1 MNIIEKLRLSDTLS
15 PLPESEL
22 RFLADCGKVIELE
35 KGDSLFRKDDAA
47 DEAYF
52 ILSGKIRVFLE
63 QNAEKREVALLVPGD
78 ISGVLPYS
86 RMVKATGFGVAVDA
100 STVLAVH
107 RNCFREMI
115 NQHPELTEALV
126 HFMASRIRTFT
137 AMRMQNEKLISL
149 GKLSAGLAHE
159 LNNPAAAM
167 VRSSEALISHLH
179 LVPDNFKM
187 VMKAEIKPEIVD
199 VVNAWLFDIIENPK
213 AKLTLMQRNKVQD
226 ELGDYLDDLNF
237 TNAYELAE
245 TLVDHGI
252 YLNDVET
259 MRSHTGE
266 KGFQPTLRWVISN
279 LTTEQLVSEI
289 RDSAQRIAGL
299 IHSIKEYS
307 HMDRINDRQLVN
319 LNDGMRSTLRMLH
332 HKVKS
337 SKVVV
342 DDQLNDT
349 IPMIS
354 GFPGELNQV
363 WTNIIDNALD
373 AMDEQGG
380 GTLIVKTEWCEP
392 FVKIYIE
399 DSGPGIPEEIQTRIF
414 DPFFTTKKIGKGTG
428 LGLDIVNKI
437 LVQHRADV
445 QVNSK
450 PGSTIFEISIPAVE
464 AI

>member
-15 PLPESEL
+15 PLPDGEL
-22 RFLADCGKVIELE
+22 KFLADCGKIIELA
-35 KGDSLFRKDDAA
+35 KGDSLFCKDEPA

-52 ILSGKIRVFLE
+52 ILSGKIRVYLE
-63 QNAEKREVALLVPGD
+63 QNAEKREVAILLPGD

-86 RMVKATGFGVAVDA
+86 RMVKATGFGTAVNG
-100 STVLAVH
+100 STVLSVH

-115 NQHPELTEALV
+115 NEHPELTEALV

-159 LNNPAAAM
+159 LNNPAAVM
-167 VRSSEALISHLH
+167 VRSSEALINHLR
-179 LVPDNFKM
+179 LVPYNFKM
-187 VMKAEIKPEIVD
+187 VMKADIKPD
-199 VVNAWLFDIIENPK
+199 VVDAMNDWLFDIIDNPK
-213 AKLTLMQRNKVQD
+213 ARLTLIQRNKVQD
-226 ELGDYLDDLNF
+226 ELGDYLDDLGFANP
-237 TNAYELAE
+237 YELSE
-245 TLVDHGI
+245 TLVEHGI
-252 YLNDVET
+252 HLNDVERI
-259 MRSHTGE
+259 RSLTGE
-266 KGFQPTLRWVISN
+266 NGFEPTLRWVVSN
-279 LTTEQLVSEI
+279 LTTEQLVGEI

-299 IHSIKEYS
+299 IQSIKEYS

-319 LNDGMRSTLRMLH
+319 LNEGMRSTLRMLQ

-337 SKVVV
+337 NKILV
-342 DDQLNDT
+342 DDQLDEN

-363 WTNIIDNALD
+363 WTNMIDNALD
-373 AMDEQGG
+373 AMEEQGG
-380 GTLIVKTEWCEP
+380 GTLVVKSEWCEP
-392 FVKIYIE
+392 FVKIYIQ